1 MTLEVEGTD
10 DLLISGHSTLF
21 FLLFFLFHFHL
32 FFFLLCYRL
41 LFPRLS
47 STLYIRVFSFR

>member
-41 LFPRLS
+41 SFPRLS